1 MYLAMWNKL
10 FLMICYYIIS
20 FIEDIN
26 FEGKLQLIVPKKIL
40 APFSC
45 LRTEKMMII
54 VENLKLKSQVQF
66 LGII

>member
-1 MYLAMWNKL
+1 MYQAMWNKL
-10 FLMICYYIIS
+10 FLMIWHYIIS

-26 FEGKLQLIVPKKIL
+26 FEGKLQLIVAKKIF

-54 VENLKLKSQVQF
+54 VENLK
-66 LGII
+66 